1 MRARNTLAAAFVH
14 VELVMIA
21 DFARLPDTWSEA
33 LAGEL
38 IKPYMHRLRAFL
50 ADREAAGAEIYPPT
64 KDRLRAFELTPLE
77 RVKVVVLGQDPYY
90 QPGRA
95 HGLSFSMRE
104 RPKHSLRNILE
115 EQRRDEELRIPLAT
129 DGDLQP
135 WAERGVLLLNAVLTV
150 ERGRPRSHVRKGWE
164 QFTDAAIQAVARKK
178 ETVVFMLWGDDAKA
192 KAPLI
197 AAADPERRHLVLQTS
212 HPSGMSKRLGF
223 DGCGHFSEAN
233 RWLERHGRGAIDW
246 TLSEMSDV

>member
-1 MRARNTLAAAFVH
+1 
-14 VELVMIA
+14 MIA
-21 DFARLPDTWSEA
+21 DFARLPQTWSEA

-38 IKPYMHRLRAFL
+38 TKPYMRHLRDFL
-50 ADREAAGAEIYPPT
+50 ADREADGADIYPPT
-64 KDRLRAFELTPLE
+64 DDRLRAFELTPLDQ
-77 RVKVVVLGQDPYY
+77 VKAVVLGQDPYH

-115 EQRRDEELRIPLAT
+115 EQGRDEELRIPRASN
-129 DGDLQP
+129 GDLKP
-135 WAERGVLLLNAVLTV
+135 WAERGVLLLNAILTV
-150 ERGRPRSHVRKGWE
+150 ERGKPRSHAKKGWE

-178 ETVVFMLWGDDAKA
+178 EAVVFMLWGDDAKA

-197 AAADPERRHLVLQTS
+197 AAIDSERRHLILQTS
-212 HPSGMSKRLGF
+212 HPSGISKRLGF

-233 RWLERHGRGAIDW
+233 RWLKRHGRGTIDW
-246 TLSEMSDV
+246 TLSEQSIN